1 MLIVKHTFDALNCK
15 GYTYAGLYEVI
26 YVDEN
31 YDTVCYDC
39 IKKHEFYAIGQFIHF
54 EGEPLF
60 CVSCNDLL
68 ESEYGE
74 IDDD

>member
-1 MLIVKHTFDALNCK
+1 MLFDALNCK

-39 IKKHEFYAIGQFIHF
+39 IKKHDYDAVAQFVHF
-54 EGEPLF
+54 EGEPLT
-60 CVSCNDLL
+60 CVSCNELL